1 MKVELYNDGD
11 LVKVI
16 EFELGRSLVKGDYIQ
31 LQDYLYC
38 VESVC
43 YVIGKLDRI
52 EKIVVET
59 SLENRYV

>member
-43 YVIGKLDRI
+43 YVVDELDRI
-52 EKIVVET
+52 EK
-59 SLENRYV
+59 LW